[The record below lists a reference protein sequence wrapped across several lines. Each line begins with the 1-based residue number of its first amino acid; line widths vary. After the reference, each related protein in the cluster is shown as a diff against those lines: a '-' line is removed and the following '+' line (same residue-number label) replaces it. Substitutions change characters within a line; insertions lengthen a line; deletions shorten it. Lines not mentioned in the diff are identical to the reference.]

1 MSGSGFNNIKMCD
14 MLDVPLTTVD
24 IEMDKIGKVAS
35 QLVIK
40 QIQNG
45 DTATVKWIIDPEL
58 ILRESTG
65 PVANI

>member
-1 MSGSGFNNIKMCD
+1 MCD